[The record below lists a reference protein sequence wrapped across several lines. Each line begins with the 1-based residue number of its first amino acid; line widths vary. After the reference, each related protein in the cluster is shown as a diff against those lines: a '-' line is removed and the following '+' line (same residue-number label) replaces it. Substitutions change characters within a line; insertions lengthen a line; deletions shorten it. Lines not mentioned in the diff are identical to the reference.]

1 MKEKLKR
8 MAKGISTASR
18 KQKGRRMQQQ
28 VMRAL
33 LEKFPQLEPDDIT
46 SRSMGA
52 NGSDLLLSPAAR
64 KLIPYD
70 FECKSLARFVGHSYL
85 EQAVSNCPK
94 NATPVAV
101 VKANHKKP
109 VVIMYLDD
117 WIKTL

>member
-1 MKEKLKR
+1 MV
-8 MAKGISTASR
+8 KGISVAAR
-18 KQKGRRMQQQ
+18 KQKGRSFQQQ
-28 VMRAL
+28 LMRQL
-33 LEKFPQLEPDDIT
+33 LAKFPQLEPDDIT

-70 FECKSLARFVGHSYL
+70 FECKSLARFVGHNYI

-94 NATPVAV
+94 NVTPVAV

-109 VVIMYLDD
+109 VVIMYLDE

>member
-8 MAKGISTASR
+8 VAKGISTASR
-18 KQKGRRMQQQ
+18 KQKGRSFQQAL
-28 VMRAL
+28 MRL
-33 LEKFPQLEPDDIT
+33 LLAKFPQLEPDDIT

-109 VVIMYLDD
+109 VVIMYLDE

>member
-1 MKEKLKR
+1 MGRMKPSS
-8 MAKGISTASR
+8 AKA
-18 KQKGRRMQQQ
+18 KGRRMQQEL
-28 VMRAL
+28 MRAL
-33 LEKFPQLEPDDIT
+33 LTKFPQLEPDDIT

-70 FECKSLARFVGHSYL
+70 FECKSLARFVGHSYI

-109 VVIMYLDD
+109 VVIMYMDD
-117 WIKTL
+117 WLSTL

>member
-1 MKEKLKR
+1 

-18 KQKGRRMQQQ
+18 KQKGRTFQQAL
-28 VMRAL
+28 MRL
-33 LEKFPQLEPDDIT
+33 LLAKFPQLEDADIT

-52 NGSDLLLSPAAR
+52 SGEDLLLSPAAR
-64 KLIPYD
+64 KLIPYS
-70 FECKSLARFVGHSYL
+70 FECKSLARFVGHSYI

-109 VVIMYLDD
+109 VVIMYMDD